1 MRQVKSSYSFQPDV
15 RLLTHHSF
23 PHVEIPRLPHV
34 ADFPVDYYSLLLPS
48 DPRPHGFI
56 PVNVVT
62 QMPWT
67 TDFVISTTGTLPR
80 TVQLLDTSHG
90 NDTAAACNA
99 SFSKVID
106 LAQSQGLFLS
116 TLGRKPKGEDFRI
129 MGALNYQGKNGLVQ
143 LRRSAAALFG
153 IANRGAHMTM
163 YTRSKETGEIRI
175 WVPRRNRH
183 LATYPGM
190 LDNTVAGGVKA
201 EESPQECIIHESD
214 EEASLPE
221 DFVSKHVRAAGAVT
235 YVTQTGSGGGQDTQ
249 TEVGGYDRGLCV
261 SDVIYVY
268 DLEVPAE
275 LAETVVPRPQDD
287 EVEQFYLWDVET
299 VKQAMRNGE
308 FKPNCAVVMID
319 FFVRH
324 GIITEDNE
332 ADYMEIVTRLHR
344 PVPVPTTAPS
354 HA

>member
-1 MRQVKSSYSFQPDV
+1 MASSQPPKCYLD
-15 RLLTHHSF
+15 LIKECDSF

-48 DPRPHGFI
+48 DSRSHGFI
-56 PVNVVT
+56 PANVAT

-80 TVQLLDTSHG
+80 TVQLLDTSRG

-106 LAQSQGLFLS
+106 LAQSQGLFLN

-275 LAETVVPRPQDD
+275 LAETVVPKPQDD

-299 VKQAMRNGE
+299 AKKAMRNGE